1 MTWLLL
7 CSVPVG
13 MAVIAKTY
21 EEKREVVYKLAHERL
36 FGVLRQREPS
46 SAGYGTL
53 LLDTHPTP

>member
-1 MTWLLL
+1 
-7 CSVPVG
+7 
-13 MAVIAKTY
+13 MAVIANTY

-53 LLDTHPTP
+53 LLDTP